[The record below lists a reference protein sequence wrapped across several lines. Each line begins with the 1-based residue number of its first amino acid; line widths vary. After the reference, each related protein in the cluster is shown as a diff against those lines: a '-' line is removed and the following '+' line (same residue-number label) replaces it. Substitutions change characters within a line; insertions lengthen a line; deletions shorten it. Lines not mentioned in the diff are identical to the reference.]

1 MTKFILS
8 QRMLLSLIML
18 LSFVAID
25 AKAQEQITVSGVVT
39 ASEDGLPMIGATVA
53 VKENPRVG
61 AVTDLDGNY
70 TITAQMGNTL
80 IFSYIGAETQEIK
93 ATGTKLNVALSNTV
107 VMEELVVIGY
117 GVAKKKE
124 VTGATI
130 QIKAED
136 LQNVVSSD
144 LAQSLQGVVP
154 GLSVTS
160 SAGDPGSVANI
171 QIRGVTSMSGS
182 NTPLFVVDGVPY
194 EDNPDISSSE
204 IETIDILKDA
214 ASAAVYGTRGA
225 AGVILITTKQG
236 KQGTPK
242 VTFSAVYGFSDINY
256 SGLPDLL
263 DTNTQT
269 YVEILEGRL
278 SGLNDM
284 EVTSYRLQKSEDYYF
299 NETNA
304 YDMILRG
311 GLSPEQTYNLNVS
324 GGLNNLRYNVT
335 AGYYNQEGVLR
346 NSAFE
351 RFNIRNNLN
360 YSDEKWTVNLGLSFM
375 RSLKEAANS
384 SSLTYAISYMPYSP
398 YIDEDAVSFTVPG
411 EGYSNEVSVVEP
423 FLRALNSKTETLNNN
438 FNGNIN
444 IARNITKDLVVS
456 TRIGYGITSSYGYY
470 FVPDISIYD
479 SIGDEVSSGSTY
491 STVKNTAYRNESLNW
506 EGALNYVKQLDKHK
520 ITGTLVS
527 TYEQYDYKG
536 FYAQMWGIEN
546 DGADDAVLNMGTWG
560 DTASSL
566 DYYTDRLFGT
576 LGRLMYSYD
585 ERYLFSASLR
595 ADASS
600 KFSDENRWGYFPS
613 VSAGWNIS
621 DEKFWEPISRT
632 FNSLKFRV
640 SYGQTGNQSFT
651 SYSYQN
657 TLVQNYDYVYG
668 SSTSYGQTLVN
679 YSNSDVKWE
688 TTIQTN
694 IGFDAGFMNNKFTLT
709 ADLYNT
715 DKRDMLSDV
724 KLPASTGAGTST
736 DVVVVQ
742 NIGNMT
748 NKGYEIS
755 FSYKDTFSNGLG
767 INTSINFSTNE
778 NVVTKLSDTN
788 SIIYTTAILIPG
800 DSSSTITAFAEG
812 YEAGSFFVYETAGVA
827 NTEEKLA
834 AFQEIKADAQ
844 MGDMIFV
851 DQNGDGQLTD
861 DDRIYCG
868 SGLAD
873 YEIGFNLGLTWKGFD
888 FSTNWYASVG
898 AEIMN
903 GVEALSYDKGR
914 NANLVYQW
922 SEHNT
927 TSEVPTY
934 RGSGKEHMNY
944 IGYSDLWVEDGSY
957 LRMKTITLG
966 YTLPKSVTNSININ
980 SIRVYVTGQNLLT
993 FTGYTGMDP
1002 EIGGNGLSTR
1012 GLDKGGYPVSEKYM
1026 AGFNIV
1032 F

>member
-1 MTKFILS
+1 MTRIFQFKLT
-8 QRMLLSLIML
+8 MLPLIML
-18 LSFVAID
+18 LLFTVAD
-25 AKAQEQITVSGVVT
+25 AMAQEQITVSGIVT

-53 VKENPRVG
+53 VMENSQVG
-61 AVTDLDGNY
+61 TVTDIDGNY
-70 TITAQMGNTL
+70 TIKVNKGNTL

-93 ATGTKLNVALSNTV
+93 VTGSKLDVVLSNTI
-107 VMEELVVIGY
+107 VMDELVVIGY

-144 LAQSLQGVVP
+144 LAQSLQGIVP

-194 EDNPDISSSE
+194 EDNPNISSSE
-204 IETIDILKDA
+204 IETIDVLKDA

-236 KQGTPK
+236 TKGKPK
-242 VTFSAVYGFSDINY
+242 VTFDAIYGFSDINY
-256 SGLPDLL
+256 DGLPDLL
-263 DTNTQT
+263 STNTQT

-299 NETNA
+299 NETDA
-304 YDMILRG
+304 FDMVLRG
-311 GLSPEQTYNLNVS
+311 GLSPEQTYTVNVS
-324 GGLNNLRYNVT
+324 GGLENLRYNVT

-351 RFNIRNNLN
+351 RYNVRNNLT
-360 YSDEKWTVNLGLSFM
+360 YSDDKWTVNLGLSFM

-384 SSLTYAISYMPYSP
+384 SSLTYAMSYMPYSP
-398 YIDEDAVSFTVPG
+398 YIDEDAESFTVPG

-423 FLRALNSKTETLNNN
+423 FLRALNSKTETLNNT
-438 FNGNIN
+438 FNGNFN
-444 IARNITKDLVVS
+444 IARNITKDLTIS
-456 TRIGYGITSSYGYY
+456 TRVGYGYTGSYAYY

-479 SIGDEVSSGSTY
+479 SIGDEVSSGSSY

-506 EGALNYVKQLDKHK
+506 EGALNYSKQLGKHK

-546 DGADDAVLNMGTWG
+546 DGADDAVLSMGTWG

-576 LGRLMYSYD
+576 MGRLMYSYD
-585 ERYLFSASLR
+585 ERFLFSASLR

-600 KFSDENRWGYFPS
+600 KFSEDNRWGYFPS

-621 DEKFWEPISRT
+621 DEKFWEPISRK
-632 FNSLKFRV
+632 FNSLKLRV

-668 SSTSYGQTLVN
+668 STTSYGQTLVN

-694 IGFDAGFMNNKFTLT
+694 IGFDAGFLNNKFTLT
-709 ADLYNT
+709 ADFYDT

-724 KLPASTGAGTST
+724 KLPVSTGAGTSS
-736 DVVVVQ
+736 DAVVVQ

-755 FSYKDTFSNGLG
+755 FSYKDSFNNGLG
-767 INTSINFSTNE
+767 INTSINFSRNE

-788 SIIYTTAILIPG
+788 SIIYTTAVLIPG
-800 DSSSTITAFAEG
+800 DSSSTVTAFAEG
-812 YEAGSFFVYETAGVA
+812 YEAGSFFVYETNGIA
-827 NTEEKLA
+827 NTAEKLA

-844 MGDMIFV
+844 MGDTIFV
-851 DQNGDGQLTD
+851 DQNGDNQLTD

-888 FSTNWYASVG
+888 FSTNWFASVG

-957 LRMKTITLG
+957 LRMKNITLG
-966 YTLPKSVTNSININ
+966 YTLPKDISRKISANT
-980 SIRVYVTGQNLLT
+980 IRLFVTGQNLLT

-1002 EIGGNGLSTR
+1002 ELGGNGLSTR
-1012 GLDKGGYPVSEKYM
+1012 GLDKGGYPVSKKYM
-1026 AGFNIV
+1026 AGVKFV

>member
-1 MTKFILS
+1 
-8 QRMLLSLIML
+8 
-18 LSFVAID
+18 
-25 AKAQEQITVSGVVT
+25 
-39 ASEDGLPMIGATVA
+39 
-53 VKENPRVG
+53 
-61 AVTDLDGNY
+61 
-70 TITAQMGNTL
+70 
-80 IFSYIGAETQEIK
+80 
-93 ATGTKLNVALSNTV
+93 
-107 VMEELVVIGY
+107 
-117 GVAKKKE
+117 
-124 VTGATI
+124 
-130 QIKAED
+130 
-136 LQNVVSSD
+136 
-144 LAQSLQGVVP
+144 
-154 GLSVTS
+154 
-160 SAGDPGSVANI
+160 
-171 QIRGVTSMSGS
+171 
-182 NTPLFVVDGVPY
+182 
-194 EDNPDISSSE
+194 
-204 IETIDILKDA
+204 
-214 ASAAVYGTRGA
+214 
-225 AGVILITTKQG
+225 
-236 KQGTPK
+236 
-242 VTFSAVYGFSDINY
+242 
-256 SGLPDLL
+256 
-263 DTNTQT
+263 
-269 YVEILEGRL
+269 
-278 SGLNDM
+278 
-284 EVTSYRLQKSEDYYF
+284 
-299 NETNA
+299 
-304 YDMILRG
+304 ILRG

-384 SSLTYAISYMPYSP
+384 SSLTYAMSYMPYSP
-398 YIDEDAVSFTVPG
+398 YIDEDAVSLTVPG

-1012 GLDKGGYPVSEKYM
+1012 GLDKGGYPISEKYM

>member
-1 MTKFILS
+1 MTRIFQFKRSLLPLF
-8 QRMLLSLIML
+8 MLLLFAVIE
-18 LSFVAID
+18 V
-25 AKAQEQITVSGVVT
+25 KAQEQVTVTGTVT
-39 ASEDGLPMIGATVA
+39 AREDNLPMIGATVEI
-53 VKENPRVG
+53 KEDQRAG
-61 AVTDLDGNY
+61 
-70 TITAQMGNTL
+70 TITDVNGMYSIKASVGQTL
-80 IFSYIGAETQEIK
+80 IFSYLGAEPQEIK
-93 ATGTKLNVALSNTV
+93 VTGSKLDVALVNTIQV
-107 VMEELVVIGY
+107 EELVVIGY

-136 LQNVVSSD
+136 LQSVVSSD
-144 LAQSLQGVVP
+144 LAQSLQGIVP

-194 EDNPDISSSE
+194 EDNPNISSSE

-236 KQGTPK
+236 QKGTPK
-242 VTFSAVYGFSDINY
+242 ITFDAVYGFSDINY
-256 SGLPDLL
+256 AGLPDLL

-278 SGLNDM
+278 AGLNDM

-299 NETNA
+299 NETDA
-304 YDMILRG
+304 FDMILRG
-311 GLSPEQTYNLNVS
+311 GLSPEQTYTVNVS
-324 GGLNNLRYNVT
+324 GGIENLRYNVT

-346 NSAFE
+346 NSAFD
-351 RFNIRNNLN
+351 RFNVRNNLS
-360 YSDEKWTVNLGLSFM
+360 YTDKKWKVNLGLSFM
-375 RSLKEAANS
+375 RSLKEAANG
-384 SSLTYAISYMPYSP
+384 SSLTYAMSYMPYSP
-398 YIDEDAVSFTVPG
+398 YIDNDAESFSVPG

-423 FLRALNSKTETLNNN
+423 LLRAINSKTETLNNN

-444 IARNITKDLVVS
+444 IARNITDDLTIS
-456 TRIGYGITSSYGYY
+456 TRLGYGLTSSYAYY

-479 SIGDEVSSGSTY
+479 SLDDVVSSGSTY

-506 EGALNYVKQLDKHK
+506 EAALNYSKEFGKHK
-520 ITGTLVS
+520 LTATAVT
-527 TYEQYDYKG
+527 TYEQYDYRG

-546 DGADDAVLNMGTWG
+546 NGEDDAVLGMGTYG
-560 DTASSL
+560 NTAQSL

-576 LGRLMYSYD
+576 MGRIMYSYD
-585 ERYLFSASLR
+585 ERYLLSASLR

-600 KFSDENRWGYFPS
+600 KFSENNRWGYFPS
-613 VSAGWNIS
+613 VSAGWNVS
-621 DEKFWEPISRT
+621 DEKFWQPISRT
-632 FNSLKFRV
+632 FNSLKIRA
-640 SYGQTGNQSFT
+640 SYGQTGNQSFS
-651 SYSYQN
+651 SYSYTN
-657 TLVQNYDYVYG
+657 SLVQGYDYVYG
-668 SSTSYGQTLVN
+668 SSVSYGQTLIN

-694 IGFDAGFMNNKFTLT
+694 FGFDAGFLNNKFTLS

-715 DKRDMLSDV
+715 NKRDMLSDV
-724 KLPASTGAGTST
+724 KLPASTGAGTSS
-736 DVVVVQ
+736 DAVVVQ

-755 FSYKDTFSNGLG
+755 FTYKDTFSNGLSL
-767 INTSINFSTNE
+767 NASINFSQND
-778 NVVTKLSDTN
+778 NVVTKLSDNN

-827 NTEEKLA
+827 NTEDKLA
-834 AFQEIKADAQ
+834 EFQKVKADAQ

-851 DQNGDGQLTD
+851 DQNGDNQLTD
-861 DDRIYCG
+861 DDRVYCG

-873 YEIGFNLGLTWKGFD
+873 YEMGFNLGLTWKGFD
-888 FSTNWYASVG
+888 FSTNWFASVG
-898 AEIMN
+898 SEIMN

-914 NANLVYQW
+914 NSNLVYQW

-934 RGSGKEHMNY
+934 RGTGKEHMNY

-957 LRMKTITLG
+957 LRMKAITLG
-966 YTLPKSVTNSININ
+966 YTLPEDLTKKLHANT
-980 SIRVYVTGQNLLT
+980 IRVFVTGQNLLT

-1026 AGFNIV
+1026 AGVKFV